1 MDNADPVLGT
11 VVLTYF
17 ANKHRVSK
25 LKLVD
30 QFVMAYGGLRGAIAF
45 ALAIL
50 ISADNFPDKDLFVTA
65 TILVVMFT
73 VFVQVWVMFRL
84 QHI

>member
-1 MDNADPVLGT
+1 M
-11 VVLTYF
+11 
-17 ANKHRVSK
+17 
-25 LKLVD
+25 KLVD

-50 ISADNFPDKDLFVTA
+50 ISEEYFPNKDLFVTA

-73 VFVQVWVMFRL
+73 VFVQVRSDVLCLFRWGDPL
-84 QHI
+84 AYVCIQVIVKLHQ